1 MIDSLIGPAFGL
13 LTAVFFAGGS
23 ILVRIGQRDRPDDDG
38 VFMTVLV
45 NVVVL
50 FVATLFVEPPE
61 WNQQGIIALVVGGII
76 GTVLGRT
83 FLLRTVRL
91 LGPSRAS
98 GFVVGTPVVA
108 AIGGWIVLGESITI
122 IEGVGGAITLI
133 GFWLLAKA
141 RSTGNIT
148 DDKPPVWYYLVAVG
162 APIFFGTAFVFRK
175 YGLNLYPDSYRGA
188 FIGAA
193 SAFPLIVLIDLL
205 RGQLGERIRS
215 NFSQI
220 NWWFVTGGIATAGA
234 LLSQFTA
241 FGYLPAWVVGIFAG
255 TQGIWAMVLAK
266 LFLRH
271 DDHLDR
277 VAIISVAL
285 STLGVVI
292 ISWSQGVGA

>member
-141 RSTGNIT
+141 LSTGNIT
-148 DDKPPVWYYLVAVG
+148 DEKPPVWYYLVAVG
-162 APIFFGTAFVFRK
+162 APLFFGTAFVFRK

-220 NWWFVTGGIATAGA
+220 NWWFVTGGVASGRRLASA
-234 LLSQFTA
+234 KSTA
-241 FGYLPAWVVGIFAG
+241 FWVSAWPGRGRADPGGHQG
-255 TQGIWAMVLAK
+255 TPG
-266 LFLRH
+266 H
-271 DDHLDR
+271 G
-277 VAIISVAL
+277 VAEAVPS
-285 STLGVVI
+285 S
-292 ISWSQGVGA
+292 